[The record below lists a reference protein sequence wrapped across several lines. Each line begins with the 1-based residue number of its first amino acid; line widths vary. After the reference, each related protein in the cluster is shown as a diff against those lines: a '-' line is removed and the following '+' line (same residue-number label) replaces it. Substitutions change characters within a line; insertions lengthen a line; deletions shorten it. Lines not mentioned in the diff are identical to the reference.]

1 MRNHPLP
8 LQCHSGNQFVRN
20 IHKLLTQCC
29 NRSTTHNAQL
39 ATTFENDI
47 LLTMIDPLNHYGHL
61 HSYTQRDDLKPST
74 LPLQLDRMMA
84 ELVTAVNITI
94 LPSKTPIVIIK

>member
-1 MRNHPLP
+1 
-8 LQCHSGNQFVRN
+8 
-20 IHKLLTQCC
+20 
-29 NRSTTHNAQL
+29 
-39 ATTFENDI
+39 
-47 LLTMIDPLNHYGHL
+47 MIDPLNHYGHL